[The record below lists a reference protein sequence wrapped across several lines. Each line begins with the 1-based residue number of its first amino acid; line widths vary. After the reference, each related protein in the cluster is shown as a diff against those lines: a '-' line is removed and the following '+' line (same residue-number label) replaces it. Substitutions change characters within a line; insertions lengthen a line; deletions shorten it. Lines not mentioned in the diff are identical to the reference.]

1 MRFLYYLLHK
11 FEFERSKIISGFR
24 LVLFENLLTFP
35 NQLQSVWQPFELVIW
50 AWFSRFRT
58 FRNFPGIIWLENFK
72 ARLQVHTQG
81 FSQLEVDVT
90 ISHKTDIFC
99 LSFSEKDLH
108 VKLSWFY
115 FSSGHWFLFIFCD
128 FPIRKPIF
136 WSSFLT
142 DFRTKRMPRSGLRFF
157 SKKEIHVDFLD
168 RINRKNSKFC
178 II

>member
-1 MRFLYYLLHK
+1 MVLRF
-11 FEFERSKIISGFR
+11 SKI
-24 LVLFENLLTFP
+24 
-35 NQLQSVWQPFELVIW
+35 LVIIW
-50 AWFSRFRT
+50 RKD
-58 FRNFPGIIWLENFK
+58 RNPAGFWKYHHSIRCEILPKYSAPGIHRRSWGHVK

-168 RINRKNSKFC
+168 RINRKSSKFC